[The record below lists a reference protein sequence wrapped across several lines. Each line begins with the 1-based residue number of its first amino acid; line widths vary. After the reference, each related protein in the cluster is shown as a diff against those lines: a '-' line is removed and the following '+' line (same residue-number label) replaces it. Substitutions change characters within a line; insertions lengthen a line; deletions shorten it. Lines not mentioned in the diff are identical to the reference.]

1 METLSASAAP
11 PVRVLIVEDDLVD
24 RMACRRA
31 FRAAGAGAFALIEAD
46 NGQDGLALA
55 LAGQADCVLLD
66 YNLPDLTGLE
76 FLASLAAGLPDD
88 SAPPVMMLTGADSA
102 TVAAEAMRRG
112 ARDYL
117 VKDADGRY
125 LELLPAGIKRM
136 LREQQLRTE
145 KQQAEV
151 RFRMLVEQIRAIT
164 YVAAPGAEGRLQYV
178 SPQIRTL
185 GYTPEQWLADP
196 GLQRACMHPD
206 DREHAWEAV
215 RASRASSSAL
225 CIEYRLMAR
234 DGSVLWVCDQADLVA
249 GGTAPFIQGILVD
262 ITASKEAEQALRQSQ
277 EELRRLAAHQER
289 IKEDE
294 RKRIAQEIH
303 DELGGVLTG
312 IRAYILVAQERAA
325 AAGRAPEPLLAE
337 TADLVQGAIET
348 VRRVITDLRPSVLD
362 QLGVWAALEWYA
374 GQVALRAGLRC
385 ECSIDAAAAVLEL
398 DPERSTLLFRIVQE
412 ALTNVVRHAGAT
424 EARVRVACD
433 GPALLLTV
441 ADNGKGIAAEG
452 LLSRESWGIL
462 GMHERSRSFGGE
474 LAIAGGLDGTVL
486 SLRLPLTA
494 RDAKEGCDDGS

>member
-1 METLSASAAP
+1 
-11 PVRVLIVEDDLVD
+11 
-24 RMACRRA
+24 
-31 FRAAGAGAFALIEAD
+31 
-46 NGQDGLALA
+46 
-55 LAGQADCVLLD
+55 
-66 YNLPDLTGLE
+66 
-76 FLASLAAGLPDD
+76 
-88 SAPPVMMLTGADSA
+88 
-102 TVAAEAMRRG
+102 
-112 ARDYL
+112 
-117 VKDADGRY
+117 
-125 LELLPAGIKRM
+125 M
-136 LREQQLRTE
+136 LREQRLRTE

-196 GLQRACMHPD
+196 GLQQACMHPD

-337 TADLVQGAIET
+337 TADLVQGAIEI

-362 QLGVWAALEWYA
+362 QLGVWAALEWYT

-385 ECSIDAAAAVLEL
+385 DCSIAAGVAVLEL
-398 DPERSTLLFRIVQE
+398 DPERSTMLFRIVQE

-424 EARVRVACD
+424 QARVRVARD

-441 ADNGKGIAAEG
+441 TDNGSGIAAEG

-474 LAIAGGLDGTVL
+474 LAIAGGPDGTVL
-486 SLRLPLTA
+486 SLRLPLETPA
-494 RDAKEGCDDGS
+494 TPVGKEGCGDGS